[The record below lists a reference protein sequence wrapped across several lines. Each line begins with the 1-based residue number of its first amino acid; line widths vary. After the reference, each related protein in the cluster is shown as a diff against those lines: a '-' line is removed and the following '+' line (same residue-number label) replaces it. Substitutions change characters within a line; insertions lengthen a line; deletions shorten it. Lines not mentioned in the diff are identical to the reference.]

1 MAAKKAPKAKESLAA
16 WGKDLGDTIN
26 AYVKDGID
34 SLGLATKKDMEVL
47 DKRLKKLEAK
57 KAPARK
63 KKKAPAR
70 KKKKAPAKK
79 KKAPAKKKK
88 APAKKKK
95 APAKKKAAPA
105 KKKAAAKK

>member
-79 KKAPAKKKK
+79 KKAPAKKK
-88 APAKKKK
+88 
-95 APAKKKAAPA
+95 AAPA